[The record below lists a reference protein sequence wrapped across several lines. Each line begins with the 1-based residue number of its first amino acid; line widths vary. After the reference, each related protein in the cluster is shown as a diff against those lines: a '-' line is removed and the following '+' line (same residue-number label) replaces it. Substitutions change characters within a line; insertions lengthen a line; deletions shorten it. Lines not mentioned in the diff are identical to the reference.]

1 MTIDEI
7 AEVRINRDGKLLVR
21 PQVSDFPYIYRA
33 AMEVG
38 WDADNRTL
46 FSNKPLEWS
55 YLHWFR
61 QIVAAAAGEYG
72 VRLVIT
78 PQTTWSDVP
87 DALRAEIEAERNQ
100 PNASPY

>member
-7 AEVRINRDGKLLVR
+7 VEVRINGEGKLLVR
-21 PQVSDFPYIYRA
+21 PQVSAFPYIYRA

-38 WDADNRTL
+38 WDPDNRTL
-46 FSNKPLEWS
+46 FSPKPREWS
-55 YLHWFR
+55 YLRWFQ
-61 QIVAAAAGEYG
+61 QIVAAAAAEYD

-100 PNASPY
+100 PNC